1 MAGFRGKVDGNQQ
14 LVLQVVFVFF
24 MFIFFFSEVVFSVRK
39 EGGNSL
45 YTKTKMK
52 M

>member
-1 MAGFRGKVDGNQQ
+1 MAGFRAKVDGNQQ
-14 LVLQVVFVFF
+14 FVLQVVFVFF
-24 MFIFFFSEVVFSVRK
+24 MFIVFSEVFFSVRK
-39 EGGNSL
+39 EEGNSL